1 MRIPASGADAVGS
14 VRQSNYPGPVPSP
27 RANPMSAG
35 SFSGRLRSLV
45 VLGLALALSACGIA
59 GPRAATWLEPSPAA
73 PSDAAPATATPGATP
88 AGLDALLAKLPHF
101 PPAPAA
107 VPIQPPPGPQAPI
120 YYRLPTTAPVAFL
133 TIDDGFDQLPP
144 DLRVMQA
151 AHIPFSMFLIGPVAA
166 RNPGFFNGLIGAG
179 GVIEDH
185 TMTHPSLRGKPY
197 ALQQSEI
204 CGARTLLA
212 KTFGRTPMLFR
223 PPFGDYDTNTL
234 RAVHDCGLTAAFY
247 WSETVNAGIVRY
259 QTSLH
264 KIRPGDIILMHFRPT
279 FADDVLAALTA
290 IHEANLTPALL
301 EDYVAPSRSG

>member
-1 MRIPASGADAVGS
+1 M
-14 VRQSNYPGPVPSP
+14 PSP
-27 RANPMSAG
+27 RANLTSAN
-35 SFSGRLRSLV
+35 SFPGRLRSLV
-45 VLGLALALSACGIA
+45 ALGLVVGAVRVRQRGPTRRDMA
-59 GPRAATWLEPSPAA
+59 GAVPGGPV
-73 PSDAAPATATPGATP
+73 DAAPATATPGATP
-88 AGLDALLAKLPHF
+88 TGLDALLAKLPHF
-101 PPAPAA
+101 PPAPAP
-107 VPIQPPPGPQAPI
+107 VPIKLPPGPPAPI

-133 TIDDGFDQLPP
+133 TIDDGLDQLPQ

-151 AHIPFSMFLIGPVAA
+151 AHIPFTMFLIGPVAA
-166 RNPGFFNGLIGAG
+166 RNPGFFNGLVGDG

-197 ALQQSEI
+197 RFQQSEI

-212 KTFGRTPMLFR
+212 KTFGRTPTLFR
-223 PPFGDYDTNTL
+223 PPFGDYDTTTL
-234 RAVHDCGLTAAFY
+234 QAVHDCGLTAAFY

-290 IHEANLTPALL
+290 IHDAGLTPALL
-301 EDYVAPSRSG
+301 EDYVAPSPPSG